1 MSTRIVAAVVLTIV
15 TSTAQAA
22 GTLVEKIQENPA
34 CQQFNDGCSI
44 CEVSQGVASCSSPAI
59 ACIQTEWHCVLG
71 PSKADQSD
79 P

>member
-1 MSTRIVAAVVLTIV
+1 MMSTRIVAAVVLTVV

-44 CEVSQGVASCSSPAI
+44 CEVSQGVA
-59 ACIQTEWHCVLG
+59 
-71 PSKADQSD
+71 
-79 P
+79 